1 LKFIGRNFF
10 FEAFMRFSEIALK
23 VTVDVVKSFL
33 ILLKATK

>member
-1 LKFIGRNFF
+1 
-10 FEAFMRFSEIALK
+10 MRFSEIALK